1 MSASHDPLVAVTR
14 RDDVCTIA
22 INRPD
27 RHNTMTA
34 DTLVELTR
42 AFDEASADRA
52 LRAVVLTGAG
62 ERTFCAGGQLKS
74 SEEGSPFDRG
84 LEDFDN
90 PVALLF
96 RAMDRCSVPIV
107 GRVNGSAFG
116 GGVGLVCACDYVVA
130 VDSAR
135 FGTTEASVGVFPLMI
150 LPVLLRVLPRRAVIE
165 MGFFA
170 ERFDAQRALALG
182 LVNMVVPA
190 AELDAA
196 VDATVARL
204 RRNSPMALRLGR
216 RAINAVTD
224 LGLSDA
230 LHLTQSLL
238 PLLAQGADAKEGFA
252 AFAERRQPVWKK
264 P

>member
-1 MSASHDPLVAVTR
+1 MSASSAPLVAVTR

-22 INRPD
+22 INRPE

-34 DTLVELTR
+34 DTLVELTG
-42 AFDEASADRA
+42 AFDEASADRT

-182 LVNMVVPA
+182 LVSVVVPA

-196 VDATVARL
+196 IDATVARL

-224 LGLSDA
+224 LALSDA

-238 PLLAQGADAKEGFA
+238 PLLAQGDDAKEGFA
-252 AFAERRQPVWKK
+252 AFAERRPPVWKK